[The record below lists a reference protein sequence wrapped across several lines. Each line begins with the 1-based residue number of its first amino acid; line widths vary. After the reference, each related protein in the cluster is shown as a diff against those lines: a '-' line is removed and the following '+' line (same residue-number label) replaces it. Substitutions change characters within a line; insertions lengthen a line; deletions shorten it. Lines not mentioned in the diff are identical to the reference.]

1 MLRRFSTNFA
11 IFSIVFDGAII
22 VACLWAM
29 SRLRP
34 YLEASF
40 IKDINRSPVIPLA
53 LYLVFPIIWVA
64 MLALLGVYDAQRN
77 LRVVDEFTNLTLGSF
92 LAMIS
97 LAGVLYLTY
106 RDVSRVLFILFALG
120 TYVTV
125 VLWRIPAR
133 GLYWR
138 YRDRQKNHGQRVLI
152 AGAGPVGYDVRTR
165 IQAYQYMNIKFS
177 GFLDDDP
184 KKRES
189 DREVLGS
196 IDDACAQVKARQ
208 ITDVVIALPTRAYQR
223 INQLTTDLEEMPV
236 RVWVVPD
243 YFQFFLHQA
252 RVEDFLNIPMLD
264 LRAPA
269 LSESQRLVKRAFDLV
284 LCLLLLIPLTPV
296 MLVRAL
302 MIWLDDGPPIFFKQ
316 KRVGENG
323 RIFTM
328 YKFRTMVKNAEKLQA
343 QVSQV
348 DENGNLIHKRRD
360 DPRVTH
366 AGRILR
372 RLSIDEFP
380 QFFNVMRGTMS
391 LVGPRPEL
399 PYLVE
404 KYQSWQRKRFAV
416 PQGMTGWWQIHGR
429 SDKPMHLHSE
439 DDLYYVRNYSIWLD
453 IQILIRTVWIV
464 LRGKG
469 AY

>member
-11 IFSIVFDGAII
+11 IFSVGFDALII
-22 VACLWAM
+22 VTSLWGM
-29 SRLRP
+29 SRIRP

-40 IKDINRSPVIPLA
+40 IKDINKSPVLPLPIYI
-53 LYLVFPIIWVA
+53 LFPVIWISVMA
-64 MLALLGVYDAQRN
+64 FFNVYDGQRN
-77 LRVVDEFTNLTLGSF
+77 FRVVDEFTYMTLGSL
-92 LAMIS
+92 LAVIS
-97 LAGVLYLTY
+97 LAGVLYFSY
-106 RDVSRVLFILFALG
+106 RDLSRVLFALFALG
-120 TYVTV
+120 TYIAIV
-125 VLWRIPAR
+125 VWRIPAR
-133 GLYWR
+133 ALYWR
-138 YRDRQKNHGQRVLI
+138 YRDWQVNHGQRVLI

-165 IQAYQYMNIKFS
+165 IKSYPFMNIKFA
-177 GFLDDDP
+177 GFLDDDQ
-184 KKRES
+184 KKRSRDSEI
-189 DREVLGS
+189 LGS
-196 IDDACAQVKARQ
+196 IDDACAQVKEKQ

-223 INQLTTDLEEMPV
+223 INQLAMELEEMPV
-236 RVWVVPD
+236 KVWVVPD
-243 YFQFFLHQA
+243 YFQFALHQA

-264 LRAPA
+264 LRAAA
-269 LSESQRLVKRAFDLV
+269 LTENQRMLKRGFDLLV
-284 LCLLLLIPLTPV
+284 CLLVLIPLMPI
-296 MLVRAL
+296 LLLSAL
-302 MIWLDDGPPIFFKQ
+302 LIWLDDGPPILFKQ

-328 YKFRTMVKNAEKLQA
+328 YKFRTMVKNAEQM
-343 QVSQV
+343 QSQV
-348 DENGNLIHKRRD
+348 EQTDENGNVIHKRPD
-360 DPRVTH
+360 DPRVTR

-380 QFFNVMRGTMS
+380 QLFNVMRGTMS

-453 IQILIRTVWIV
+453 IQILVRTVWIV